1 MPKVT
6 MNLTDRDV
14 QNTEFI
20 RELAHAR
27 SNASAV
33 SIALSLSRFIAGQ
46 LQEGSELL
54 LRNRNG
60 EIERVVMPELTDIG
74 RRHEHAAE

>member
-1 MPKVT
+1 

-20 RELAHAR
+20 RGITHAR

-33 SIALSLSRFIAGQ
+33 SIALSLARFIAGQ

-74 RRHEHAAE
+74 RHEHAAE